1 MLVKSENM
9 SPAFKIILQPVTE
22 DDESSGMY
30 DIGLE
35 TNTILRNAVK
45 LKPSMSLEINVF
57 IRAYMYGKVE
67 IIYIYHSSR
76 LYNWESAFT
85 IF

>member
-1 MLVKSENM
+1 MFIQSDSKKIGVLVKSENM

-35 TNTILRNAVK
+35 TNTIL
-45 LKPSMSLEINVF
+45 ECCQ
-57 IRAYMYGKVE
+57 
-67 IIYIYHSSR
+67 
-76 LYNWESAFT
+76 T
-85 IF
+85 